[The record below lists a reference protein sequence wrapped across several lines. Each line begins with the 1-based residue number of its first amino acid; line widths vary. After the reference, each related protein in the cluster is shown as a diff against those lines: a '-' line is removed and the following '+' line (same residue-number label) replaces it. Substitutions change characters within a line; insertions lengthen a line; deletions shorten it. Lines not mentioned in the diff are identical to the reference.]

1 MIPDTRDR
9 LARLFRNTFGHAP
22 AHIAVLGA
30 DGSKRRYFRLQGE
43 DQTVIGA
50 VNHDRRENAAF
61 LALSRHFRRHGLPVP
76 EIYAEDLEQGIYL
89 QQDLGDESLFGRVAA
104 VRAEEGMF
112 SNRVA
117 AVRAEE
123 GTFPER
129 LSAIYRRVLDDLPRF
144 QVTAAEDLDF
154 SVCYPRRR
162 FDGQSIQWDLN
173 YFKYHFLKLV
183 SVDFDEQA
191 LENDFERFT
200 AYLLKSDTRYFL
212 YRDFQSRNIMLH
224 DGRPHYIDYQGG
236 RQGALQY
243 DVASLLQDGRADIP
257 WETRDELLD
266 YYVEKIGAY
275 ATIPSASFLSHYY
288 GYALV
293 RLMQALGAYG
303 YRGLYEG
310 KSRFLTSISH
320 GVRNL
325 EGLLARAAL
334 PINLPEL
341 GRAWSRIVD
350 DPALRRMGAV
360 SGEGLTVHLWSFSY
374 HLGLPRDP
382 SGNGG
387 GFIFDC
393 RIVKNPGRIP
403 EYAALTG
410 KDAPVAA
417 FLDELE
423 EARSFL
429 QDAKTMVDRAVDHH
443 LRRRFSDLTVA
454 FGCTGGQHRS
464 VYFAER
470 LAAHLA
476 ERQGLSVHLRHREQ
490 EDV

>member
-1 MIPDTRDR
+1 MMQDARDR
-9 LARLFRNTFGHAP
+9 LARLFRRTFGHAP
-22 AHIAVLGA
+22 TRIVALGA
-30 DGSKRRYFRLQGE
+30 DGSRRRYFRMVDGE
-43 DQTVIGA
+43 QTVVGA
-50 VNHDRRENAAF
+50 ANDDHRENVAF
-61 LALSRHFRRHGLPVP
+61 LSLSRHFRRHGLPVP
-76 EIYAEDLEQGIYL
+76 EIYAEDLEQGVYL
-89 QQDLGDESLFGRVAA
+89 QQDLGDETLFSRVAA
-104 VRAEEGMF
+104 VRE
-112 SNRVA
+112 
-117 AVRAEE
+117 EE
-123 GTFPER
+123 GTFSDG
-129 LSAIYRRVLDDLPRF
+129 LAAIYRRVLDDLARF
-144 QVTAAEDLDF
+144 QVAAAEDLDF
-154 SVCYPRRR
+154 SVCYPRSR
-162 FDGQSIQWDLN
+162 FDAQSIQWDLN

-183 SVDFDEQA
+183 PVDFDEQA

-200 AYLLKSDTRYFL
+200 AFLLDADTRYFL

-224 DGRPHYIDYQGG
+224 GGRPHYIDYQGG

-257 WETRDELLD
+257 WEIRGELLD
-266 YYVEKIGAY
+266 CYIEAVSAY
-275 ATIPSASFLSHYY
+275 APVQRASFLAHYY
-288 GYALV
+288 GYALA

-310 KSRFLTSISH
+310 KSHFLTSISH
-320 GVRNL
+320 GVGNL
-325 EGLLARAAL
+325 EGLLARADL
-334 PINLPEL
+334 PVKLPEL
-341 GRAWSRIVD
+341 NRAWSRIVD
-350 DPALRRMGAV
+350 DPALRRMGEV

-410 KDAPVAA
+410 KDPPVAA

-429 QDAKTMVDRAVDHH
+429 GDAQTMVDRAVDHH
-443 LRRRFSDLTVA
+443 LRRGFSDLTVA

-464 VYFAER
+464 VYFAEQ
-470 LAAHLA
+470 LAAHLK
-476 ERQGLSVHLRHREQ
+476 ERPGLTVRLRHREQ
-490 EDV
+490 EDA

>member
-1 MIPDTRDR
+1 MTPEIRDS
-9 LARLFRNTFGHAP
+9 LECLFRSNFGEAP
-22 AHIAVLGA
+22 SGITPLGA

-43 DQTVIGA
+43 GQTVIGTF
-50 VNHDRRENAAF
+50 NNDLRENAAF
-61 LALSRHFRRHGLPVP
+61 LSLTRHFRRHGLPVP
-76 EIYAEDLEQGIYL
+76 EIYAEDPEQGVYL
-89 QQDLGDESLFGRVAA
+89 QQDLGDESFFNRVFAI
-104 VRAEEGMF
+104 RGEDGTF
-112 SNRVA
+112 SNRLVA
-117 AVRAEE
+117 M
-123 GTFPER
+123 
-129 LSAIYRRVLDDLPRF
+129 YRQVLDDLLRF
-144 QVTAAEDLDF
+144 QVSAGSDLDY
-154 SVCYPRRR
+154 SVCYPRSR
-162 FDGQSIQWDLN
+162 FDAQSIRWDLN

-183 SVDFDEQA
+183 PIDFDEQA
-191 LENDFERFT
+191 LEDDFERFT
-200 AYLLKSDTRYFL
+200 KFLLETETGYFL
-212 YRDFQSRNIMLH
+212 YRDFQSRNIMWH

-243 DVASLLQDGRADIP
+243 DVASLLQDAKADIP
-257 WETRDELLD
+257 WEIRDELVD
-266 YYVEKIGAY
+266 YYVEAADEY
-275 ATIPSASFLSHYY
+275 TSLRRDTFLAHYY

-325 EGLLARAAL
+325 KGLLARAEL
-334 PINLPEL
+334 PVNLPEL
-341 GRAWSRIVD
+341 DRAWSRIVD
-350 DPALRRMGAV
+350 DPTLGRMGEV

-417 FLDELE
+417 FLDDLE

-429 QDAKTMVDRAVDHH
+429 RDAKTMADRAVDHH
-443 LRRRFSDLTVA
+443 LRRGFTDLTVA

-470 LAAHLA
+470 LAAHLKK
-476 ERQGLSVHLRHREQ
+476 RPGLTVRLTHREQ
-490 EDV
+490 EQS

>member
-1 MIPDTRDR
+1 MQDARDR
-9 LARLFRNTFGHAP
+9 LARLFRRTFGHAP
-22 AHIAVLGA
+22 TRIVALGA
-30 DGSKRRYFRLQGE
+30 DGSRRRYYRLSDE
-43 DQTVIGA
+43 ENTVVGA
-50 VNHDRRENAAF
+50 ANDDHRENVAF
-61 LALSRHFRRHGLPVP
+61 LSLSRHFRRHGLPVP
-76 EIYAEDLEQGIYL
+76 EIYAEDLEKGVYL
-89 QQDLGDESLFGRVAA
+89 QQDLGDETLF
-104 VRAEEGMF
+104 
-112 SNRVA
+112 SRVA

-123 GTFPER
+123 GTFSDR
-129 LSAIYRRVLDDLPRF
+129 LAVIYRRVLDDLPRF
-144 QVTAAEDLDF
+144 QVAAAEDLDF
-154 SVCYPRRR
+154 SVCYPRSS
-162 FDGQSIQWDLN
+162 FDAQSIQWDLN

-183 SVDFDEQA
+183 PVDFDEQA

-200 AYLLKSDTRYFL
+200 AFLLEADTRYFL

-224 DGRPHYIDYQGG
+224 GGRPHYIDYQGG

-257 WETRDELLD
+257 WETRGELLD
-266 YYVEKIGAY
+266 YYVEAACEY
-275 ATIPSASFLSHYY
+275 APLRRETFLAHYY

-310 KSRFLTSISH
+310 KSHFLTSISH
-320 GVRNL
+320 GVCNL
-325 EGLLARAAL
+325 ESLLARADL
-334 PINLPEL
+334 PVTLPEL
-341 GRAWSRIVD
+341 DRAWSRIVD
-350 DPALRRMGAV
+350 DPALRRMGED

-387 GFIFDC
+387 GFVFDC

-423 EARSFL
+423 EAQSFL
-429 QDAKTMVDRAVDHH
+429 GDAKTMVDRAVGHH
-443 LRRRFSDLTVA
+443 QRRGFSDLTVA

-470 LAAHLA
+470 LAEHLK
-476 ERQGLSVHLRHREQ
+476 ERPDLTVRLRHREQ
-490 EDV
+490 EDA

>member
-1 MIPDTRDR
+1 MMRDAGDR
-9 LARLFRNTFGHAP
+9 LARLFRRTFGRAP
-22 AHIAVLGA
+22 TRIAALGA
-30 DGSKRRYFRLQGE
+30 DGSRRRYFRMGDGE
-43 DQTVIGA
+43 QAIVGA
-50 VNHDRRENAAF
+50 ANDDHRENVAF
-61 LALSRHFRRHGLPVP
+61 LSLSRHFRRHGLPVP
-76 EIYAEDLEQGIYL
+76 EIYAEDLEQGVYL
-89 QQDLGDESLFGRVAA
+89 QQDLGDETLF
-104 VRAEEGMF
+104 
-112 SNRVA
+112 SRVA

-123 GTFPER
+123 GTFSDR
-129 LSAIYRRVLDDLPRF
+129 LAAMYRRVLGDLPRF
-144 QVTAAEDLDF
+144 QVAAAEDLDF
-154 SVCYPRRR
+154 SVCYPRSR
-162 FDGQSIQWDLN
+162 FDGQSIRWDLN

-183 SVDFDEQA
+183 PVDFDEQA
-191 LENDFERFT
+191 LEDDFERFT
-200 AYLLKSDTRYFL
+200 AFLLEADTRYFL
-212 YRDFQSRNIMLH
+212 FRDFQSRNIMLH

-243 DVASLLQDGRADIP
+243 DVASLLQDGKADIP

-266 YYVEKIGAY
+266 YYINAVSAY
-275 ATIPSASFLSHYY
+275 APVHRASFLAHYY

-310 KSRFLTSISH
+310 KSHFLTSISH

-325 EGLLARAAL
+325 EGLLARAYL
-334 PINLPEL
+334 PVNLPEL
-341 GRAWSRIVD
+341 DRTWSRIVE

-403 EYAALTG
+403 EYADLTG
-410 KDAPVAA
+410 KDPPVAA

-423 EARSFL
+423 EAQSFL
-429 QDAKTMVDRAVDHH
+429 GDAQTMVDRAVGHH
-443 LRRRFSDLTVA
+443 QRRGFSDLTVA

-470 LAAHLA
+470 LAAHLK
-476 ERQGLSVHLRHREQ
+476 ERPRLTVRLRHREQ
-490 EDV
+490 EDA

>member
-1 MIPDTRDR
+1 MTQEARDR
-9 LARLFRNTFGHAP
+9 LEQLFRHTFGRAP
-22 AHIAVLGA
+22 TRVAALGA
-30 DGSKRRYFRLQGE
+30 DGSKRRYFRLGE
-43 DQTVIGA
+43 GEQTIIGA
-50 VNHDRRENAAF
+50 ANDDRRENVAF
-61 LALSRHFRRHGLPVP
+61 LSLSRHFRRYGLPVP

-89 QQDLGDESLFGRVAA
+89 QQDLGDETLFSRVAA
-104 VRAEEGMF
+104 L
-112 SNRVA
+112 
-117 AVRAEE
+117 RAEE
-123 GTFPER
+123 GTFSDR
-129 LSAIYRRVLDDLPRF
+129 LAAMYRRVLGDLPRF
-144 QVTAAEDLDF
+144 QVAAAEDLDF
-154 SVCYPRRR
+154 SVCYPRSR
-162 FDGQSIQWDLN
+162 FDAQSIRWDLN

-183 SVDFDEQA
+183 PVDFDEQA
-191 LENDFERFT
+191 LEDDFERFT
-200 AYLLKSDTRYFL
+200 AFLLEADTRYFM

-224 DGRPHYIDYQGG
+224 GGRPHYIDYQGG

-243 DVASLLQDGRADIP
+243 DVASLLQDGRTDIP
-257 WETRDELLD
+257 WETRGELLD
-266 YYVEKIGAY
+266 YYIEAVGAY
-275 ATIPSASFLSHYY
+275 APVQRESFLAHYY

-303 YRGLYEG
+303 YRGLYEE
-310 KSRFLTSISH
+310 KSHFLTSISH

-325 EGLLARAAL
+325 EGLLARADL
-334 PINLPEL
+334 PVDLPEL
-341 GRAWSRIVD
+341 DRAWSRIVD
-350 DPALRRMGAV
+350 DPALRRMGEV

-410 KDAPVAA
+410 KDPPVAA

-429 QDAKTMVDRAVDHH
+429 GDAKTMVDRAVDHH
-443 LRRRFSDLTVA
+443 LRRGFSDLTVA
-454 FGCTGGQHRS
+454 FGCTGGRHRS

-470 LAAHLA
+470 LAAHLR
-476 ERQGLSVHLRHREQ
+476 ERPGLTVRLRHREQ
-490 EDV
+490 EDS